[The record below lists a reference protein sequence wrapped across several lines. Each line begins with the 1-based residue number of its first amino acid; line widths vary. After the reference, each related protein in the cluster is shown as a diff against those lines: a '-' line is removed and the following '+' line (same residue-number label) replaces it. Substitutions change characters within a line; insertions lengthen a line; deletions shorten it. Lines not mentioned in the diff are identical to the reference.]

1 MEKLLIDKMT
11 EESWDDVARIYIP
24 GIATKN
30 ATFEEQV
37 SDWTSW
43 NNTHRKDCRLIAKV
57 ANKIVGWAALSDL
70 SNIFIYSGVA
80 EVSIYVDKEYHGRG
94 IWDKLLK
101 SLIEESEAHGIWT
114 LQAGI
119 FPDNESSI
127 RLHQKNGFIE

>member
-30 ATFEEQV
+30 ATFEKQV

-94 IWDKLLK
+94 I
-101 SLIEESEAHGIWT
+101 
-114 LQAGI
+114 
-119 FPDNESSI
+119 
-127 RLHQKNGFIE
+127 